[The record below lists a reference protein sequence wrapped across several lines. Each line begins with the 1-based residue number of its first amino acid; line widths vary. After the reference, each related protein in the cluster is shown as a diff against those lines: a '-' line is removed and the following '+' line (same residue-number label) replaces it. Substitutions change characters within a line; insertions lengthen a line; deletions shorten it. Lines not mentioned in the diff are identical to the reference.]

1 MPKIKISSKSF
12 FLKLIFTD
20 LAVQLISVIGF
31 SAAISICA
39 YLADIQMELVYN
51 TSYLILAAAAFLS
64 ALFVAKN
71 VKSHGLLVGI
81 FCQIPLILYVSISYL
96 TQPQNSLHL
105 LIKLAV
111 LVLFGAI
118 GGAVGINRKKKYKV
132 K

>member
-20 LAVQLISVIGF
+20 LAVQIICVVGF
-31 SAAISICA
+31 SVAISLCA
-39 YLADIQMELVYN
+39 YLADVKMELVYN
-51 TSYLILAAAAFLS
+51 TSYLILAASAFLS
-64 ALFVAKN
+64 ALFVAKC

-81 FCQIPLILYVSISYL
+81 FCQLPLMLYACISYF
-96 TQPQNSLHL
+96 TQPQNIVHL
-105 LIKLAV
+105 FIKLAV
-111 LVLFGAI
+111 LVVFGAI

>member
-12 FLKLIFTD
+12 FVKLIITD
-20 LAVQLISVIGF
+20 LTVQLVCVLGF

-39 YLADIQMELVYN
+39 YFADIKMELVYN
-51 TSYLILAAAAFLS
+51 TAYLILAAAAFLS
-64 ALFVAKN
+64 ALFVAAR

-81 FCQIPLILYVSISYL
+81 FCQIPLMLYICISYFA
-96 TQPQNSLHL
+96 QPQNAVHL

-111 LVLFGAI
+111 LIVFGAV
-118 GGAVGINRKKKYKV
+118 GGAVGINKKKKYKV